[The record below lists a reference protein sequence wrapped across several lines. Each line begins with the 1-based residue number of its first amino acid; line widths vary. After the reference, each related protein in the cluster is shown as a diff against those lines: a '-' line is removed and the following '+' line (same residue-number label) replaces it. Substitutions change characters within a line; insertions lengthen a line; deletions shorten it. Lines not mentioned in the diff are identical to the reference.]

1 MEQVKSPGYLVTISW
16 GSFFSNSDLK
26 KKLGKSMNMFLI
38 LTKLWYTMLS
48 GSVVVF
54 SKVEKNELWAVTG
67 NFTYLLSDISC
78 HLFWYKCST
87 VP

>member
-1 MEQVKSPGYLVTISW
+1 
-16 GSFFSNSDLK
+16 
-26 KKLGKSMNMFLI
+26 MNMFLI

-48 GSVVVF
+48 GSVAVF